1 MKRRLDK
8 ALGNDFSKESS
19 IDNINSAITLAK
31 SMKVYDVVD
40 PSGKIMGEI
49 AEIVN
54 RILCVTLICVIP
66 PPPYPVWIFESWFDF
81 SNSSSKVRLVILIL
95 ERQFYI

>member
-19 IDNINSAITLAK
+19 INNINSAITIAK

-40 PSGKIMGEI
+40 PSGKVMGEI
-49 AEIVN
+49 AEMVN
-54 RILCVTLICVIP
+54 RLQNAEEL
-66 PPPYPVWIFESWFDF
+66 ESVDMNDF
-81 SNSSSKVRLVILIL
+81 AGSLDFLS
-95 ERQFYI
+95 

>member
-19 IDNINSAITLAK
+19 IDNINSAITIAK

-49 AEIVN
+49 AEMVN
-54 RILCVTLICVIP
+54 KRRPTNCI
-66 PPPYPVWIFESWFDF
+66 
-81 SNSSSKVRLVILIL
+81 
-95 ERQFYI
+95 ERKRGSRTTITCN

>member
-40 PSGKIMGEI
+40 H
-49 AEIVN
+49 
-54 RILCVTLICVIP
+54 L
-66 PPPYPVWIFESWFDF
+66 
-81 SNSSSKVRLVILIL
+81 
-95 ERQFYI
+95 

>member
-31 SMKVYDVVD
+31 SMKVYDVVN
-40 PSGKIMGEI
+40 
-49 AEIVN
+49 AEE
-54 RILCVTLICVIP
+54 L
-66 PPPYPVWIFESWFDF
+66 ESVDMSNFGSNLDF
-81 SNSSSKVRLVILIL
+81 LS
-95 ERQFYI
+95 

>member
-8 ALGNDFSKESS
+8 ALGNDFSNESS
-19 IDNINSAITLAK
+19 INNINSAITIAK

-49 AEIVN
+49 AEMVSRLQN
-54 RILCVTLICVIP
+54 AEEL
-66 PPPYPVWIFESWFDF
+66 ESVDMNDF
-81 SNSSSKVRLVILIL
+81 AGSLDFLS
-95 ERQFYI
+95 

>member
-19 IDNINSAITLAK
+19 IDNINSAITIAK

-49 AEIVN
+49 AEMVSRLQN
-54 RILCVTLICVIP
+54 ADSLEVID
-66 PPPYPVWIFESWFDF
+66 IELF
-81 SNSSSKVRLVILIL
+81 SSKLHS
-95 ERQFYI
+95 YS

>member
-19 IDNINSAITLAK
+19 IDNINSAITIAK

-49 AEIVN
+49 AEMVN
-54 RILCVTLICVIP
+54 RLQNAEEL
-66 PPPYPVWIFESWFDF
+66 ESVDM
-81 SNSSSKVRLVILIL
+81 NDLQGV
-95 ERQFYI
+95 

>member
-8 ALGNDFSKESS
+8 ALGNDFSSESS
-19 IDNINSAITLAK
+19 INNINSAITLAK

-49 AEIVN
+49 AEIVSRLQN
-54 RILCVTLICVIP
+54 AEEL
-66 PPPYPVWIFESWFDF
+66 ESVDMNDF
-81 SNSSSKVRLVILIL
+81 AGSLDFLS
-95 ERQFYI
+95 

>member
-8 ALGNDFSKESS
+8 ALGNDFSNESS
-19 IDNINSAITLAK
+19 INNINSAITIAK

-49 AEIVN
+49 AEMVSRLQN
-54 RILCVTLICVIP
+54 AEEL
-66 PPPYPVWIFESWFDF
+66 ESVDMNDF
-81 SNSSSKVRLVILIL
+81 TGSLDFLS
-95 ERQFYI
+95 

>member
-19 IDNINSAITLAK
+19 IDNINSAITIAK

-49 AEIVN
+49 AEMVSRLQN
-54 RILCVTLICVIP
+54 AEEL
-66 PPPYPVWIFESWFDF
+66 ESVDMNDF
-81 SNSSSKVRLVILIL
+81 AGSLDFLS
-95 ERQFYI
+95 

>member
-19 IDNINSAITLAK
+19 IDNINSAITIAK

-49 AEIVN
+49 AEMVSRLQN
-54 RILCVTLICVIP
+54 AEEL
-66 PPPYPVWIFESWFDF
+66 ESVDMNDF
-81 SNSSSKVRLVILIL
+81 TGSLDFLS
-95 ERQFYI
+95 

>member
-31 SMKVYDVVD
+31 SMKVYDVVN
-40 PSGKIMGEI
+40 PSGKIMGEV

-54 RILCVTLICVIP
+54 RLQNAEEL
-66 PPPYPVWIFESWFDF
+66 ESVDMSNFGSNLDF
-81 SNSSSKVRLVILIL
+81 LS
-95 ERQFYI
+95 